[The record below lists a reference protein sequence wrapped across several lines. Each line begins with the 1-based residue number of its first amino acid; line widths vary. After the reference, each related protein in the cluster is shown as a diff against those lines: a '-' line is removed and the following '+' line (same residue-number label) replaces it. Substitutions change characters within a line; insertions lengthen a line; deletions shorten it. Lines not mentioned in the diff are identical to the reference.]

1 MLVRQDTQIDID
13 AQIDDYLDV
22 TKRMQDAVQ
31 DAIDYLA
38 TPTLHVAAEDLK
50 KWVSG
55 DLAQI
60 VKRIEDSG
68 MAEKDLLSMSTEE
81 LIELIGDF
89 DLDGFSGFLNSLKFA
104 KRLAFILG
112 SGYLHEDEEEDEEED
127 EDENH

>member
-1 MLVRQDTQIDID
+1 MLIRKDTQID

-31 DAIDYLA
+31 DAIDNLA
-38 TPTLHVAAEDLK
+38 TPILRVTAEDLK

-60 VKRIEDSG
+60 VKRFEDSG
-68 MAEKDLLSMSTEE
+68 MTEKDLLSMSTEE
-81 LIELIGDF
+81 LIELIGDS

-104 KRLAFILG
+104 KELTFILG
-112 SGYLHEDEEEDEEED
+112 GGYLHEDEDDEDND
-127 EDENH
+127 DENH

>member
-31 DAIDYLA
+31 DAIDDLA
-38 TPTLHVAAEDLK
+38 TPILYVAAEDLK

-112 SGYLHEDEEEDEEED
+112 SGYLHEDEDEDEEED